1 MPLCSGKMKG
11 QAQMLSGNVYMYP
24 QWGPQ
29 CMHMMGGM
37 DPAGAPMYFVNNT
50 CVAQSA
56 IYSSCE
62 TATDGSGQVL
72 HDNHYFID
80 NKDYKGGDIVP
91 GFPCTNGSW
100 SAWLATGEDK
110 GSTISGEV
118 PTVAAMVKW
127 GEDLLGF

>member
-1 MPLCSGKMKG
+1 
-11 QAQMLSGNVYMYP
+11 MLR
-24 QWGPQ
+24 
-29 CMHMMGGM
+29 
-37 DPAGAPMYFVNNT
+37 
-50 CVAQSA
+50 
-56 IYSSCE
+56 
-62 TATDGSGQVL
+62 
-72 HDNHYFID
+72 DNHYFVD